1 MQPEEGVAK
10 GDLLANW
17 SKGIILKSSFLKLYF
32 NGIREMAD
40 TYLISA
46 TFLRPLPACDN
57 SVL

>member
-32 NGIREMAD
+32 NGIREMSD

-46 TFLRPLPACDN
+46 TF
-57 SVL
+57 